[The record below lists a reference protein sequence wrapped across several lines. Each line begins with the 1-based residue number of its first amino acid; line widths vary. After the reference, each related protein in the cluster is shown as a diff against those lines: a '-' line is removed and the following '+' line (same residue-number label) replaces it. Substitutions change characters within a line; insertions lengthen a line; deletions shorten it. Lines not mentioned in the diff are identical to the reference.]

1 MSLRD
6 RFSIRECPRTGSR
19 TTISRRTAL
28 LQAKESDSSDST
40 FLLWENW
47 FRHFGNYLHA
57 RRLEILRDLI
67 RTPKLSSALDVG
79 CAAGILKAMGLSGV
93 LGIDFVSSP
102 AVVVLASGEYLPF
115 RDASFQL
122 VFAGEVIEHLRE
134 PLRALK
140 EWVRVLKDEGR
151 IVISTPNGL
160 HVAVHGGNPEHRRM
174 FAPNDLSRTI
184 QRLEVDVIY
193 AKGIFT
199 SLIPG
204 RRLFRWIPFDSVK
217 MALLRLPVPLSLSY
231 DVFIAAEKRSRN

>member
-1 MSLRD
+1 
-6 RFSIRECPRTGSR
+6 
-19 TTISRRTAL
+19 
-28 LQAKESDSSDST
+28 
-40 FLLWENW
+40 
-47 FRHFGNYLHA
+47 
-57 RRLEILRDLI
+57 
-67 RTPKLSSALDVG
+67 
-79 CAAGILKAMGLSGV
+79 MGLSGV

-102 AVVVLASGEYLPF
+102 AVDVLASGEYLPF

-231 DVFIAAEKRSRN
+231 DVFIAGTLEAVGGNDSLNDMKSLQCLATANSDTFPRLRPWHSQRPLVGRALLEKSLSLIILS